1 MVSKSGRQ
9 YRPRTRNGLFRLL
22 SASQTRACLSS
33 LVLVTVV
40 ALSIHVQK
48 SLVSLNVRSLI
59 STKIFWFRCLILS
72 RASGVLLPLT
82 KSGWFDLLFEL
93 LQVARPRKSE
103 AIEYLLLTDGKT
115 WHSRGPQNGT
125 ASQQQ
130 KWLTSCLLHWRVFYI
145 LRQINLWLLP
155 LSHRHHTGNHH
166 ICLSYISSPLLSVFA
181 RSLFLNVLCPGTRRR
196 VSVNRSPNLRV

>member
-1 MVSKSGRQ
+1 MRTATGSELFSFLTCPHTTTFPLLSIFSPLEMNSIKFGRLDGPSMQ
-9 YRPRTRNGLFRLL
+9 NVLFRLL

-130 KWLTSCLLHWRVFYI
+130 KWLTSCLLH
-145 LRQINLWLLP
+145 
-155 LSHRHHTGNHH
+155 
-166 ICLSYISSPLLSVFA
+166 
-181 RSLFLNVLCPGTRRR
+181 
-196 VSVNRSPNLRV
+196 